1 MSGLPRI
8 MVIGVGGTIAM
19 TGPGGA
25 AVLPNLDAGMLV
37 EAVPD
42 LAAICEVAAI
52 TLSKAPSPHMDLRS
66 VLSIADMA
74 RKAHTDGAEGIVVLQ
89 GTDTME
95 ETAFALE
102 LLLGRSIPVAVTGA
116 MRNPA
121 QPGGEGPANLF
132 AAARTAA
139 ARCGDMGVVV
149 VMDGTIHAPRFVH
162 KAHTASAAAFS
173 PGPVALGEVTDS
185 AVVFYAHIPPL
196 PQLRMAVDAQPAA
209 VALLEAT
216 LGEEGRLLDFV
227 EPAGYHGLVIAGM
240 GGGHVPPAMA
250 DRLEALA
257 ARMPVIVGSRTG
269 AGTTLASTYAYSG
282 GEIDLAR
289 RGVIRAGWLSPRKAR
304 VALALLLS
312 ADNDINQITD
322 FFTSF
327 GGGRVAIFGAIH
339 AERGIGAE
347 ERNDLTPMA

>member
-1 MSGLPRI
+1 MKGLPRI
-8 MVIGVGGTIAM
+8 TVIGVGGTIAM

-25 AVLPNLDAGMLV
+25 AVLPELGAGMLV
-37 EAVPD
+37 ETVPG
-42 LAAICEVAAI
+42 LADICEVTAI
-52 TLSKAPSPHMDLRS
+52 TLSKAPSPHMDLSS
-66 VLSIADMA
+66 VLSIADTV
-74 RKAHTDGAEGIVVLQ
+74 RKAHADGAEGVVVLQ

-102 LLLGRSIPVAVTGA
+102 LLLGRSVPVAVTGA

-121 QPGGEGPANLF
+121 QPGGEGPANLL

-149 VMDGTIHAPRFVH
+149 VMDGTIHAPRFVR
-162 KAHTASAAAFS
+162 KAHTASAAAFA
-173 PGPVALGEVTDS
+173 PGPVTLGEVTDN
-185 AVVFYAHIPPL
+185 AIVLYAHIPPL
-196 PQLRMAVDAQPAA
+196 PKLDMAADARPAA
-209 VALLEAT
+209 VVLIEAA

-227 EPAGYHGLVIAGM
+227 ERAGYRGIVIAGM

-257 ARMPVIVGSRTG
+257 TRLPIIVGSRAE
-269 AGTTLASTYAYSG
+269 AGTTLTSTYAYSG

-289 RGVIRAGWLSPRKAR
+289 RGVIRAGWLSARKAR

-312 ADNDINQITD
+312 ADNDVSQIAR
-322 FFTSF
+322 FFTNF
-327 GGGRVAIFGAIH
+327 GGGQRSG
-339 AERGIGAE
+339 
-347 ERNDLTPMA
+347 DS

>member
-19 TGPGGA
+19 TGPKGA
-25 AVLPNLDAGMLV
+25 AVLPELDAGMLV
-37 EAVPD
+37 ETVPD
-42 LAAICEVAAI
+42 LASICTVAAI
-52 TLSKAPSPHMDLRS
+52 TLSKAPSPHMDLRA
-66 VLSIADMA
+66 VLSIAGMV
-74 RKAHTDGAEGIVVLQ
+74 RKAHADGAEGVVVLQ

-102 LLLGRSIPVAVTGA
+102 LLLGRSLPVAVTGA

-132 AAARTAA
+132 AAARTAV

-149 VMDGTIHAPRFVH
+149 VMDGKIHAPRFVH
-162 KAHTASAAAFS
+162 KAHTASAAALT
-173 PGPVALGEVTDS
+173 PGPVALGEVSDTG
-185 AVVFYAHIPPL
+185 VVFYARIPPL
-196 PQLRMAVDAQPAA
+196 PQLDIAADAQPPA
-209 VALLEAT
+209 VLLLEAT
-216 LGEEGRLLDFV
+216 LGEEGHLLNFI
-227 EPAGYHGLVIAGM
+227 EPAGYRGVAISGM

-250 DRLEALA
+250 DRLETLA
-257 ARMPVIVGSRTG
+257 ARMPVIIGSRAE

-312 ADNDINQITD
+312 ADYDVNQIID
-322 FFTSF
+322 FFANF
-327 GGGRVAIFGAIH
+327 GGGRGA
-339 AERGIGAE
+339 A
-347 ERNDLTPMA
+347 